1 MLLHDLVQKY
11 ALSAETAA
19 FMEQYGFEEAEES
32 FHWPLEELAPELL
45 AERWRALKL
54 PGTPETTGKALAE
67 AGKCEYF
74 QHLFYYLYYY
84 WYKLENALIY
94 DHKLPDMNQCL
105 NDPAAVGLL
114 ELAMAIAGCSSI
126 EKKFAGLNL
135 PAKYAQDAIMRISED
150 VKPYSS
156 RMGYLAYPSGG
167 HHWMRWFVIGKLF
180 RIGRFEY
187 TTDTEAMQF
196 APYVYK
202 HKTSGKVIALC
213 RANWRLDRNGWQLW
227 RDYPDE
233 EPYCVTTFEETTDF
247 VRGTPIDPAGFAEV
261 EKIVTLDKS
270 EFALLWN
277 DSDLVPDMHIPPGG
291 GMTPELCEKSLKDAM
306 AFFERYFDC
315 KPKAFTCFSWVFN
328 PDFCEVLPESNL
340 AKFMRNVY
348 LTPFAGSSLSGL
360 SFVFGKSGKDW
371 SDYPAENSL
380 QKAFHTL
387 RKQSRRLKTGGMFIE
402 AAGIKEFNSNYYCRI
417 YTDLQGTLHNKLL
430 YRNKDI
436 PEA

>member
-1 MLLHDLVQKY
+1 MKLEKLVEKY
-11 ALSAETAA
+11 ALSSETAD
-19 FMEQYGFEEAEES
+19 FMQQYGYAEAEEN
-32 FHWPLEELAPELL
+32 FCWPLPELAPENLQKRWQEL
-45 AERWRALKL
+45 ALPDTAEVVINAL
-54 PGTPETTGKALAE
+54 EKA
-67 AGKCEYF
+67 GRCEYF

-84 WYKLENALIY
+84 WYKFSDALIY
-94 DHKLPDMNQCL
+94 NHKLPDMHQCL

-114 ELAMAIAGCSSI
+114 ELAMAIAGCASI
-126 EKKFAGLNL
+126 EKKFAELGL
-135 PAKYAQDAIMRISED
+135 PPRYAQDAIMRITED
-150 VKPYSS
+150 AKPYSS

-187 TTDTEAMQF
+187 TTDPEAMQF

-213 RANWRLDRNGWQLW
+213 RGNWRLDRDGWQLW

-233 EPYCVTTFEETTDF
+233 EPYCVTSFEETADL

-261 EKIVTLDKS
+261 DKVVTLDKS
-270 EFALLWN
+270 EFTLLWN

-306 AFFERYFDC
+306 EFFRRYFNC
-315 KPKAFTCFSWVFN
+315 EPKAFTCFSWVFN

-348 LTPFAGSSLSGL
+348 LAPFSGSSLSGL
-360 SFVFGKSGKDW
+360 SFVFGKSDKEW
-371 SDYPAENSL
+371 SNYPAENSL

-387 RKQSRRLKTGGMFIE
+387 RKQNKRLKTGGMFIE
-402 AAGIKEFNSNYYCRI
+402 AEGIRNFNSSYYSKA
-417 YTDLQGTLHNKLL
+417 YTEWQGTLHGKLL
-430 YRNKDI
+430 CPHKDI
-436 PEA
+436 QEA

>member
-1 MLLHDLVQKY
+1 MLLQDLVQHY

-32 FHWPLEELAPELL
+32 FHWPLKELAPELL
-45 AERWRALKL
+45 AERWRALQL
-54 PGTPETTGKALAE
+54 PGTPEAAEEAITE

-74 QHLFYYLYYY
+74 QHLYYYLYYY

-94 DHKLPDMNQCL
+94 NHKLPDMHQCL
-105 NDPAAVGLL
+105 NNGQQVGLL
-114 ELAMAIAGCSSI
+114 ELAMAIAGCPSI
-126 EKKFAGLNL
+126 EKKFAALKL
-135 PAKYAQDAIMRISED
+135 PAHYAQDSLMRITED
-150 VKPYSS
+150 ALAFSS
-156 RMGYLAYPSGG
+156 RQGYLAYPTNA
-167 HHWMRWFVIGKLF
+167 HHWMRFFVNGELF

-187 TTDTEAMQF
+187 MTVPDAMPF

-202 HKTSGKVIALC
+202 HKKSGRVIALC
-213 RANWRLDRNGWQLW
+213 RENWRLDRNGWQLW

-233 EPYCVTTFEETTDF
+233 EPYCVTTFEENTDF

-261 EKIVTLDKS
+261 GKVVTLDKN
-270 EFALLWN
+270 EYELLW
-277 DSDLVPDMHIPPGG
+277 DDKDFIPDMHIPPGG
-291 GMTPELCEKSLKDAM
+291 GMTPELCEKSLKEAM
-306 AFFERYFDC
+306 EFFERYFDC
-315 KPKAFTCFSWVFN
+315 KPKAFICFSWVFN
-328 PDFCEVLPESNL
+328 PDLCEVLPESNL

-371 SDYPAENSL
+371 SNYAAETSL
-380 QKAFHTL
+380 QKAFHAL

-402 AAGIKEFNSNYYCRI
+402 AEGINNFNGDYYSRS
-417 YTDLQGTLHNKLL
+417 YAEQQGTLHDKVLC
-430 YRNKDI
+430 RNKDI